1 MRITTLLLCFAAGG
15 LGAGCAH
22 GSVSRTAQNTENTV
36 ANSFD
41 DAYAKVRS
49 GAESGVQYGQYVL
62 DSAGNGAVRVYRS
75 AKNSVLGA
83 SNSVTGT
90 LSDAQVTAEVKS
102 RLTTDK
108 AVNSRDIH
116 VSTDAGVVTLEGTVR
131 DQHEA
136 SRAVEDALAV
146 NGVYAVD
153 SRLDWGAATGKR
165 EGRSAQ

>member
-36 ANSFD
+36 ANSFS

-49 GAESGVQYGQYVL
+49 GTESGVQYGQYVL

-75 AKNSVLGA
+75 TKNSVLGA
-83 SNSVTGT
+83 GSAVTGT

-102 RLTTDK
+102 RLATDS
-108 AVNSRDIH
+108 AVNSGDVH

-131 DQHEA
+131 DEHEA

-146 NGVYAVD
+146 KGVYAVD
-153 SRLDWGAATGKR
+153 SRLDWGTATGQR
-165 EGRSAQ
+165 GGQRTQ